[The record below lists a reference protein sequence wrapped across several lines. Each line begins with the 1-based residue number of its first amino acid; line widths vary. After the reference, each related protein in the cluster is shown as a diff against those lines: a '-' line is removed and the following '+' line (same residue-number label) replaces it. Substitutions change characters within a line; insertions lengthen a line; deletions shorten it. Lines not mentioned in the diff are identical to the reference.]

1 MTLERPIQGVLECPG
16 ALVYNEASEGYLGH
30 QEVCSEGFYLILRAD
45 LNYFEA

>member
-30 QEVCSEGFYLILRAD
+30 QEVCSKGLLSD
-45 LNYFEA
+45 LDGEFELF